1 MTVDRTFDTLIVG
14 AGLAGLVSA
23 RELGAR
29 GRSIL
34 LLDKGRAAG
43 GRASTRRAEHPALGA
58 LSFDHGA
65 QFATARGAAFRALC
79 EELRVAGE
87 VASWSPRWAR
97 LGMPAAEPTDR
108 GTRWVA
114 VPGCSQWGRALLS
127 RLGERAEL
135 RTAVTVSE
143 LVREGELW
151 WAVDASGARHGPAQ
165 SVLVTAPA
173 PQARA
178 LLAPHDA
185 EMADALAAV
194 SYAPCIAAMAAW
206 SAPLDLPFDLAEGAS
221 PLSLVVREASKPG
234 RPAAEALVLHG
245 APDWSAAHLDD
256 DPRASARAL
265 LDEFSRALGRN
276 LPEPAHLDAH
286 RWRYAA
292 VTRAVGKPHLTARN
306 LPLVAAGDGCLGPRL
321 EFAFESGL
329 SAAHALAGL

>member
-1 MTVDRTFDTLIVG
+1 MNIPRPFDTLIVG
-14 AGLAGLVSA
+14 AGLAGLAAA

-29 GRSIL
+29 GRSVL
-34 LLDKGRAAG
+34 LLDKGRTAG
-43 GRASTRRAEHPALGA
+43 GRASTRRVEHPALGA

-65 QFATARGAAFRALC
+65 QFATARGEAFRALC

-87 VASWSPRWAR
+87 VVPWSPRWAW
-97 LGMPAAEPTDR
+97 LGTPSAEPEGR
-108 GTRWVA
+108 GIRWIA
-114 VPGCSQWGRALLS
+114 MPGCSQWGRGLAS

-135 RTAVTVSE
+135 RTSVTVSE
-143 LVREGELW
+143 LVRAGELW
-151 WAVDASGARHGPAQ
+151 WAVDTSGERHGPAR

-173 PQARA
+173 PQSRA

-185 EMADALAAV
+185 EMAEALAAV

-206 SAPLDLPFDLAEGAS
+206 LAPLDLPFDLAEGS
-221 PLSLVVREASKPG
+221 SHLGLVVREASKPG

-265 LDEFSRALGRN
+265 LDELSRALGRG

-292 VTRAVGKPHLTARN
+292 VLRAIGKLHLAAHD
-306 LPLVAAGDGCLGPRL
+306 LPLFAAGDSCLGPRL

-329 SAAHALAGL
+329 SAARAIVAL